1 MSYLYER
8 EELNEASLQRIK
20 ANVENRPIAMLT
32 AFRGR
37 DADGNPMDRKTN
49 RANNARLENDIRAA
63 GFGFNKLIGTYDED
77 DGKGGK
83 RRVEEESFLII
94 GRSDPETIGR
104 SETTVAV
111 LKGFVKKMG
120 RKYGQDCVL
129 FKDPKSK
136 NAVLIGTKADAWPG
150 LNKEESV
157 GEFKPMAMS
166 GIYSKM
172 VRGKERAP
180 RGFKF
185 EAIEYPRTVTEI
197 WAKKMQE
204 KLKYE

>member
-20 ANVENRPIAMLT
+20 TNVENRPIAMLT

-94 GRSDPETIGR
+94 GSSD
-104 SETTVAV
+104 SETTVVV

-120 RKYGQDCVL
+120 WKYGQDCVL

-136 NAVLIGTKADAWPG
+136 NAILIGTKADAWPG
-150 LNKEESV
+150 INKEVSV
-157 GEFKPMAMS
+157 GEFKPMRMTD
-166 GIYSKM
+166 IYSKM
-172 VRGKERAP
+172 VRSKERAP

-197 WAKKMQE
+197 MAKKLQE
-204 KLKYE
+204 RLKQQ

>member
-8 EELNEASLQRIK
+8 VQLDEASLQRIK
-20 ANVENRPIAMLT
+20 ANVENRPVAMLT

-49 RANNARLENDIRAA
+49 RGNNARLESDIRAA

-94 GRSDPETIGR
+94 GRDDAAA
-104 SETTVAV
+104 TVGAI
-111 LKGFVKKMG
+111 KGFAKKMG
-120 RKYGQDCVL
+120 QKYGQDCVL
-129 FKDPKSK
+129 FKDPKNK
-136 NAVLIGTKADAWPG
+136 NAVLIGTKPDAWPG
-150 LNKEESV
+150 LGKEESV

-172 VRGKERAP
+172 VRGKEAAP

-185 EAIEYPRTVTEI
+185 EAIEYPLTPTEI
-197 WAKKMQE
+197 MAR
-204 KLKYE
+204 KLRDRLAQQ